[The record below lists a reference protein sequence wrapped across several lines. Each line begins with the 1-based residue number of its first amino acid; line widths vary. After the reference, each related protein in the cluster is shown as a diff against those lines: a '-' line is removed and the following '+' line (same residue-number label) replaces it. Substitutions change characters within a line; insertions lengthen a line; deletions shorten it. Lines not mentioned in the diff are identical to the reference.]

1 MVNWGRGGWNCKTSI
16 YTSSRIYHAFNVV
29 AREARKNY
37 FFFSSNYRTK
47 LFFHCPLTPSGQ
59 SEDYSFD
66 RSFRRTFHRSKE
78 KKEKEKCVK
87 RSTSSIPEAFS
98 FIRRDKD
105 GRFHIDGLNYKA
117 RGEAAAGNKNRLCV
131 SGRARSSIPPP
142 PSFDLA
148 SLYSRPIHRATI
160 DYSAPADNTI
170 RDSANFILS
179 FRTARRTRRQK
190 LGQQSTMLFTC
201 LSRSLLVSPL
211 LPPIL
216 FHSRLPPPPHAA

>member
-29 AREARKNY
+29 ARKNY

-142 PSFDLA
+142 PSFAPSRL
-148 SLYSRPIHRATI
+148 SLFPAHSSSDDRLQCSR
-160 DYSAPADNTI
+160 
-170 RDSANFILS
+170 
-179 FRTARRTRRQK
+179 
-190 LGQQSTMLFTC
+190 GQYHSGQC
-201 LSRSLLVSPL
+201 E
-211 LPPIL
+211 
-216 FHSRLPPPPHAA
+216 FHSFVSYRA